1 MSESNLDD
9 FVAEATAFVQA
20 TAKPK
25 PEQTKFV
32 WGEGSESVGV
42 LDEKSRDEER
52 RILESARAYRQARF
66 DAGFGWITGPTE
78 YGGRGLTR
86 AYQAAFD
93 AVEGQYLIPNQ
104 GPYLIGLGMIAPTI
118 LAHGTDTA
126 KDRYLRRMWRG
137 DIVACQ
143 LFSEPGAGSDL
154 ASLQMRAERDGDE
167 WIVNGQKVWNSGTL
181 TADRAVMPARTD
193 PELPKHKGISFFII
207 DVVQPGIE
215 VRPIQQMNG
224 EAHFN
229 ETFFTDAR
237 VRQEDMIGD
246 VNNGWMVTLA
256 TLANERTAYAA
267 GADYGG
273 HQASPG
279 ERGGDLDLTCADVQR
294 RFREESKSASS
305 FPLGD
310 ARALAELA
318 KEFGRSDDP
327 VLRDRLMKLHCLAEA
342 TRLTTMR
349 AKAAADAGKTPGP
362 ESSLGYISGV
372 HLARATRDLGL
383 EIVGANGML
392 QDDDAPHG
400 GAITMMALSSVVHG
414 IQGGSEQ
421 IQRNIVGE
429 RVLGLPKEPQV
440 DRDLPFSISRLGRTG
455 LVS

>member
-1 MSESNLDD
+1 VTVVETDLRSEVRAWLADNWDPQLT
-9 FVAEATAFVQA
+9 VREWWRRLAESGWAYPTWPVEWFGKAMTSDEAAIVRAEIKAAGALPPPHGIGQTMGAPVIMQFGTEEQKQRWLPKIAT
-20 TAKPK
+20 
-25 PEQTKFV
+25 
-32 WGEGSESVGV
+32 GEE
-42 LDEKSRDEER
+42 
-52 RILESARAYRQARF
+52 A
-66 DAGFGWITGPTE
+66 W
-78 YGGRGLTR
+78 
-86 AYQAAFD
+86 
-93 AVEGQYLIPNQ
+93 
-104 GPYLIGLGMIAPTI
+104 
-118 LAHGTDTA
+118 
-126 KDRYLRRMWRG
+126 
-137 DIVACQ
+137 CQ
-143 LFSEPGAGSDL
+143 FFSEPDAGSDL
-154 ASLQMRAERDGDE
+154 ASLNTRAVRDGDE
-167 WIVNGQKVWNSGTL
+167 WIINGQKVWNSGTL
-181 TADRAVMPARTD
+181 TADRAVMPVRTD

-207 DVVQPGIE
+207 DVDQPGIE
-215 VRPIQQMNG
+215 VRPIKQMNG

-237 VRQEDMIGD
+237 ARHEDMIGE

-279 ERGGDLDLTCADVQR
+279 EKGGDLDLTCDEVQR
-294 RFREESKSASS
+294 RFREESKSQAS

-318 KEFGRSDDP
+318 AEFGRRDDA

-349 AKAAADAGKTPGP
+349 AKAAADAGKAPGP

-383 EIVGANGML
+383 EIVGAYGTL
-392 QDDDAPHG
+392 DDDDAPHR
-400 GAITMMALSSVVHG
+400 GAVTMMALSSLVHG

-440 DRDLPFSISRLGRTG
+440 DRDIPFSLSRLGRSG
-455 LVS
+455 